1 MEISFKTKKLQII
14 CSQEKEML
22 KNLGTNRSR
31 KLKQRLMEL
40 WAADTLADISYLPP
54 SRCHELTGKEAGQ
67 FSVDLDHPY
76 RLLFVPAENP
86 VPKHEDGGIDREQVT
101 AIEITEIKDTH

>member
-1 MEISFKTKKLQII
+1 VEISFKTKKLQRI

-22 KNLGTNRSR
+22 KHLGANRSK

-40 WAADTLADISYLPP
+40 FAADTLADISYLPP
-54 SRCHELTGKEAGQ
+54 PLCHELTGKEAGQ

-76 RLLFVPAENP
+76 RLLFIPAENH
-86 VPKHEDGGIDREQVT
+86 VPEREDGGIDREQVS
-101 AIEITEIKDTH
+101 AIEIIEIKDTH